1 MDWIHLKQKR
11 QRGGCCEFTPNATV
25 NEGHTS
31 PYECSVR
38 AVRKK
43 NSDGG
48 DYGNKKCRRGDDGAY
63 GVFWRGQRLA
73 GVWSQAVAI
82 ELMRLAK
89 I

>member
-1 MDWIHLKQKR
+1 MKDTHHL
-11 QRGGCCEFTPNATV
+11 
-25 NEGHTS
+25 TS
-31 PYECSVR
+31 APFEQFE
-38 AVRKK
+38 KK
-43 NSDGG
+43 INSDGG

-63 GVFWRGQRLA
+63 GVFWRGQHLA